1 MYLVS
6 TFKILKF
13 LFPEANCVAYPVR
26 VQLFLLKFY
35 CLSKRNLKKKG
46 HRSIEILPE
55 FFPGNVSFDGVGS
68 GGTVIK
74 SVF

>member
-6 TFKILKF
+6 TLKN
-13 LFPEANCVAYPVR
+13 LKVLSLEAKCVAYPVG

-35 CLSKRNLKKKG
+35 CLNKHNLKKKG
-46 HRSIEILPE
+46 HCSIEILPE

-74 SVF
+74 SVL